1 MSLKAVIIR
10 QVMLAGALLG
20 SLLQSA
26 ATRPLDNAYVRVTH
40 NGGPCAAALP
50 SECGERVLVA
60 LGPITF
66 QQLGQPRH
74 LERGAIAVFRW
85 HESYVPP
92 ATGEYLEVSIRPDH
106 PRVQAPP
113 VLIPPE
119 KNTLLYDRE
128 TFFVFEERLAPGET
142 RARHSHSERVVIVLN
157 DTRLQEWPDGQ
168 PEVFRAEIS
177 GEVRFDPPVTHI
189 VKTIGEQPLRNIV
202 IELKP

>member
-1 MSLKAVIIR
+1 MEAVIIR

-20 SLLQSA
+20 SLLQPA
-26 ATRPLDNAYVRVTH
+26 AIRPLDNEYVRVTR

-50 SECGERVLVA
+50 SECGERVLIA

-74 LERGAIAVFRW
+74 LERGEIAVFRW

-92 ATGEYLEVSIRPDH
+92 ATGEYLEVSIRQDR

-113 VLIPPE
+113 VPMQPG
-119 KNTLLYDRE
+119 NNVLLYDGE

-142 RARHSHSERVVIVLN
+142 RARHSHSERVVVVLN
-157 DTRLQEWPDGQ
+157 DTRLQQRPDGQ
-168 PEVFRAEIS
+168 PEVLSTEVA

-189 VKTIGEQPLRNIV
+189 VKTIGDRPLRNIV